1 MKYKRRKTTYSDE
14 KCAFQVPRF
23 QLSQVCFVVSIETPQ
38 MVARKPVKI
47 FVKSVQLCTN
57 TVNRD
62 EVTWLGWM
70 IDESHKI
77 VMFPIEFGR
86 T

>member
-1 MKYKRRKTTYSDE
+1 MKYKERKATYFDE
-14 KCAFQVPRF
+14 KRAFQVPRF
-23 QLSQVCFVVSIETPQ
+23 QLSHIWLVASIETPG
-38 MVARKPVKI
+38 VIARKPVEI
-47 FVKSVQLCTN
+47 FVKCSQLSTN

-70 IDESHKI
+70 IDDSHKI
-77 VMFPIEFGR
+77 VPIKFCR

>member
-1 MKYKRRKTTYSDE
+1 MKYKKRKTTYFDE

-23 QLSQVCFVVSIETPQ
+23 QLSHVWFVVSIETPRV
-38 MVARKPVKI
+38 VARKPVEI
-47 FVKSVQLCTN
+47 FVKCAQLSTN

-70 IDESHKI
+70 IDDSHKI
-77 VMFPIEFGR
+77 VPIKFCR

>member
-1 MKYKRRKTTYSDE
+1 
-14 KCAFQVPRF
+14 
-23 QLSQVCFVVSIETPQ
+23 
-38 MVARKPVKI
+38 MVARKPVEI

-70 IDESHKI
+70 IDDSHKI
-77 VMFPIEFGR
+77 VPIKFGR

>member
-1 MKYKRRKTTYSDE
+1 MIYKERETTYFDE

-23 QLSQVCFVVSIETPQ
+23 QLSHIWFVVSIETPRV
-38 MVARKPVKI
+38 VATKPVEI
-47 FVKSVQLCTN
+47 FVKCAQLSTD

-62 EVTWLGWM
+62 ELTWLDWM
-70 IDESHKI
+70 IDDSHKI
-77 VMFPIEFGR
+77 VPIKFCR